1 MGDSLRG
8 QPQQLPMASVLPNSP
23 VRFGIRPVDA
33 NVPRNTLMNRPPLG
47 NQLYILHNGAV
58 GPMPTPPPN
67 VMQVRSLAD
76 RQAVTPQANGL
87 TGIAARPF
95 SVVQSPLR
103 SSTPTSGASQLAV
116 FMNQLIE
123 LSRKSAPVG
132 TQSAIVNLIQKL
144 VDSEID
150 CDTFCTQLSASLN
163 RDAEPMN
170 IGPFIKDN
178 IALLRRELYSGVCTL
193 PNIRPPSLDVEASQ
207 SQQHPSPIPQPII
220 AGVSTVSSLPNSV
233 STPVMISHASL
244 PVRQSFT
251 NVSTIESAP
260 STILPRQALS
270 TFTSPQQQ
278 QHRLPTPAMP
288 ISVTPQ
294 VNPSTATSVV
304 LQPNAP
310 TTSTTY
316 STAAIC
322 VSRAG
327 ETPIFTSSASTL
339 PTTAVGQPLIHT
351 SNIFHPVIRPILPSS
366 YSTRTPPSIAP
377 YRPQL
382 RPIAPTV
389 IVPNAPFPV
398 VPSPHAT
405 STVVA
410 TTTPMVQA
418 IRMRPVSITSTAS
431 TQQPAFARATVFG
444 GVTRPSLIPQSS
456 SSTTPT
462 PSTVAAAALQS
473 PLNQPFFPVSQLKS
487 HLAQRL
493 SNSQVT
499 ITDEAYT
506 CIAHGLENFLRSIL
520 TRLSIVM
527 GHKALRLSNDPHLT
541 QTDFARDQM
550 AFLVKLDEH
559 DKNRKNELE
568 REMIFKAAKSRLRN
582 EHPEQQRL
590 RDIARQLANENY
602 EREQRRQAN
611 LTALSAIGD
620 PRKSKPSLSNPDRS
634 LVTSRL
640 STLGAGGD
648 LTGSQIS
655 GMPQGSRLSLV
666 NASQLR
672 LLQTNV
678 AASTSCLGLAS
689 KPGALSRVGSS
700 GSGLA
705 SRPLSASTGFAPS
718 SSFNLAASLR
728 ARKAGLRDLQL
739 VLSKDGKL
747 CRSKTYFKSF
757 WR

>member
-1 MGDSLRG
+1 M
-8 QPQQLPMASVLPNSP
+8 
-23 VRFGIRPVDA
+23 
-33 NVPRNTLMNRPPLG
+33 TRPPLG
-47 NQLYILHNGAV
+47 NQFYILHNGAV

-76 RQAVTPQANGL
+76 RQIVTPQANGL
-87 TGIAARPF
+87 TGIAPRPF

-132 TQSAIVNLIQKL
+132 TQNAIVNLIQQL

-193 PNIRPPSLDVEASQ
+193 PNIRPPSLDAEISQ
-207 SQQHPSPIPQPII
+207 SQQHPSSIPQPVI
-220 AGVSTVSSLPNSV
+220 AGVSTVSNLANSV
-233 STPVMISHASL
+233 STPVMISHTSL
-244 PVRQSFT
+244 PVRPSFT
-251 NVSTIESAP
+251 NVSSMESAP
-260 STILPRQALS
+260 STILPRQAAT
-270 TFTSPQQQ
+270 TFTSHQQQQ
-278 QHRLPTPAMP
+278 QHRLPSPAMP
-288 ISVTPQ
+288 ISITSQ
-294 VNPSTATSVV
+294 VHPSTATSVV
-304 LQPNAP
+304 LQANAP
-310 TTSTTY
+310 TTSMTY
-316 STAAIC
+316 STAAVC

-327 ETPIFTSSASTL
+327 ETPIFTSSTSTL
-339 PTTAVGQPLIHT
+339 PSTAVGQPLIHT

-366 YSTRTPPSIAP
+366 YTTRTPHSIAP

-389 IVPNAPFPV
+389 IVPNTPFPV
-398 VPSPHAT
+398 VPSPHVT
-405 STVVA
+405 STAVA

-418 IRMRPVSITSTAS
+418 IRMRPVSIASTAP
-431 TQQPAFARATVFG
+431 TQQPTFTRATVFG
-444 GVTRPSLIPQSS
+444 SVTRPSIVPQSS
-456 SSTTPT
+456 SSTIATS
-462 PSTVAAAALQS
+462 STMAATALQS
-473 PLNQPFFPVSQLKS
+473 PLNQPFFPVSQLKL

-493 SNSQVT
+493 NNSQVT
-499 ITDEAYT
+499 ISDEAYT

-559 DKNRKNELE
+559 DKNRKSELE

-620 PRKSKPSLSNPDRS
+620 PRKSKANLSNPDRS
-634 LVTSRL
+634 LVTTRI
-640 STLGAGGD
+640 STLGTGGE
-648 LTGSQIS
+648 LTGSHIS
-655 GMPQGSRLSLV
+655 GLPQGSRLSLV

-672 LLQTNV
+672 LLPTNV
-678 AASTSCLGLAS
+678 AASASCLGLAN
-689 KPGALSRVGSS
+689 KPGTLSRVGSS

-705 SRPLSASTGFAPS
+705 GRPISGSTGFAPS

-739 VLSKDGKL
+739 VLSKDAKL

>member
-1 MGDSLRG
+1 
-8 QPQQLPMASVLPNSP
+8 
-23 VRFGIRPVDA
+23 
-33 NVPRNTLMNRPPLG
+33 MNRPPLG